1 MITSVIRHIPMI
13 KKLENGTYTCKHII
27 KQVSKTIIILLLSSY
42 IMSLMDAI
50 AWYRMPRYEKNEEF
64 ILPDIGHEIIPLNCP
79 LESPQNLQTNILES
93 SLISNILVALLS
105 ENGLFVLQR
114 CGHVTSIVYLLR
126 GVVVSLTSYP
136 NPNPV
141 CSSLIKNRHTLFGKD
156 SIMRHV
162 FSSFPTHSCGNL
174 MFSGHAASLTLLF
187 LIEGKYDRIKNMNSK
202 CFRIILFI
210 RILKTMVGFYSIIA
224 CRSHYTSDVVI
235 GIMVTTFVF
244 IISETHFTMNK
255 MLSIIEMQ
263 PNKKI
268 VYVNEEEPT
277 SNILCNFERL

>member
-1 MITSVIRHIPMI
+1 MVIPIL
-13 KKLENGTYTCKHII
+13 KKLKNGTYTYKHIT

-42 IMSLMDAI
+42 IMSFMDAV
-50 AWYRMPRYEKNEEF
+50 AWYRMPRYEKNEQI
-64 ILPDIGHEIIPLNCP
+64 ILPDIGHEIIPFNCP
-79 LESPQNLQTNILES
+79 LESPQNLQTYILEC
-93 SLISNILVALLS
+93 SLISNILLALLS

-114 CGHVTSIVYLLR
+114 YGHVTSIVYLLR

-162 FSSFPTHSCGNL
+162 FSTFPTHSCGNL

-187 LIEGKYDRIKNMNSK
+187 LIEGKYDGIKNMNTK
-202 CFRIILFI
+202 FI
-210 RILKTMVGFYSIIA
+210 RLFLLIRIVKTMIGFYSIIA
-224 CRSHYTSDVVI
+224 CRSHYTSDVI
-235 GIMVTTFVF
+235 MGIMVSTFVF

-255 MLSIIEMQ
+255 MLSTIEMQ

-268 VYVNEEEPT
+268 VYVNEEEPI